1 MDIQRIFG
9 KRHLAIAAGATLAV
23 GLVAAAPA
31 QAEAARGSASVADGT
46 LTIVGTVGDDEI
58 AVGLDAGD
66 LSTLLVDLGNGTPAQ
81 EFDRNS
87 FNTIS
92 VFLRRGDDQFHV
104 VPGGGTLADEAL
116 SVVGGRGDD
125 TIVGGDGNDNL
136 FGRAGSDDIQGAGGT
151 DLIISNSGRDSVNGN
166 VGNDTEFLGR
176 GDDEALWNPGEG
188 SDIVEGAGGSDTLIF
203 NGSDSNEIMSLS
215 ADGSRAVFLRDLGL
229 IRMDMDD
236 VERFDLATLGG
247 VDTVDVNN
255 LARTDVGLV
264 NIDLSAAVAGAG
276 DADTVTV
283 SGTNRADD
291 INVDADDSTVNVTGL
306 RAETRIA
313 GSETTDQLA
322 VNSLG
327 GNDEVDVSNAAEA
340 LIGVAVNLG
349 AGQL

>member
-1 MDIQRIFG
+1 MNTQRNFG
-9 KRHLAIAAGATLAV
+9 KRQLAIAAGATLAA

-31 QAEAARGSASVADGT
+31 QAETARGSASVADAT

-58 AVGLDAGD
+58 AVGVDAGD
-66 LSTLLVDLGNGTPAQ
+66 PSKVLVDLGNGTLAQ

-87 FNTIS
+87 FDTIS

-104 VPGGGTLADEAL
+104 VPGGTLADETL
-116 SVVGGRGDD
+116 SVVGGPGDD
-125 TIVGGDGNDNL
+125 TIVGGDGNDSL
-136 FGRAGSDDIQGAGGT
+136 FGRAGSDNIQGAGGT
-151 DLIISNSGRDSVNGN
+151 DLIIANSGRDSVNGN
-166 VGNDTEFLGR
+166 AGNDTEFLGR

-188 SDIVEGAGGSDTLIF
+188 SDIVEGAGGSDTLTF

-247 VDTVDVNN
+247 VDTVDVNS
-255 LARTDVGLV
+255 LAGTDVGLV

-291 INVDADDSTVNVTGL
+291 ISVDADDSSVNVTGL
-306 RAETRIA
+306 PAATRVT
-313 GSETTDQLA
+313 GSETTDQLV

-340 LIGVAVNLG
+340 LIGVVANLG
-349 AGQL
+349 TGQL